1 MAYLYVEVPT
11 EYTRA
16 ALPASRKFPVVVNGK
31 LPASSRRHATRSETM
46 KVAFAGSF
54 APRLAEPVKARLA
67 LPCEIV
73 LGDENGIV
81 ARLADIDVLVSR
93 GFTAA
98 MAAAAPRL
106 RLLQVPGAGL
116 DRIDRAALRPG
127 TRLANVYGHEVGIAE
142 YIVGA
147 MITLTRS
154 FVRLDAGLR
163 RGEWMSQWAIGAP
176 PTPLWPELAG
186 KTLGILGFGRIG
198 QALARRAAAFDMRVV
213 AMRSAPQKAPEGVAF
228 VGGPERLDDI
238 LAQSDYLAVTL
249 SLSPATRNLLD
260 AQRLAAMK
268 PSAFVINVA
277 RGEILDEAALY
288 DALASGLLAGAALD
302 VWYRYPT
309 SAASTLPAS
318 LPFHALGNVLMT
330 PHVSGWTEGMIEAR
344 SHLIAENIARTARG
358 EPPLNAIDPVG

>member
-1 MAYLYVEVPT
+1 MAHLYVEVPT
-11 EYTRA
+11 KYTRA
-16 ALPASRKFPVVVNGK
+16 ALPASRKFPLVVNGTSI
-31 LPASSRRHATRSETM
+31 PALSRRRVTRSETM

-54 APRLAEPVKARLA
+54 APRLAEPVKAQLA

-81 ARLADIDVLVSR
+81 ARLADVDVLVSM

-116 DRIDRAALRPG
+116 DRIDRGALRPG

-163 RGEWMSQWAIGAP
+163 RGEWMSQWAIGVP
-176 PTPLWPELAG
+176 PTPLWPEIAG

-198 QALARRAAAFDMRVV
+198 QALARRAAAFDMRLV
-213 AMRSAPQKAPEGVAF
+213 AMRSAPHKEPPEGVAF
-228 VGGPERLDDI
+228 V
-238 LAQSDYLAVTL
+238 V
-249 SLSPATRNLLD
+249 
-260 AQRLAAMK
+260 
-268 PSAFVINVA
+268 VINVA
-277 RGEILDEAALY
+277 RGEIFDEAALY
-288 DALASGLLAGAALD
+288 DALASGRLAGAALD

-309 SAASTLPAS
+309 SAAPTLPAS
-318 LPFHALGNVLMT
+318 RPFHELGNVLMT

-358 EPPLNAIDPVG
+358 EPPLNAIDPAA